1 MEMKKRI
8 IITLVT
14 LFVLGAVVLTMTSVH
29 LMAAGLLSSYQLI
42 KDDYPE
48 FVTRLKNGGA
58 TEADIERFL
67 LALDQKVIEKG
78 PLNEANFNQIM
89 LSCVEELLGM
99 TAHRSILQALL
110 TGFPDEVKYAMQ
122 GKLHPGLVPLR
133 NAVLQAILGTDEG
146 APSSPP
152 TSGGA
157 APSEKT
163 SDVAKEVSRQLS
175 QNRAF
180 IELKTEPQVTTLS
193 IPGSALQEISSAAKN
208 LDIIIGKVLFRLQ
221 PGTVQVGAG
230 NNIAFSSQRLSAEK
244 AAQVLQYLS
253 SEQKAIGP
261 IYEFSFST
269 EDSIF
274 GINFAR
280 PVTVIVSYE
289 GEDLSGIDEEKLDV
303 FRFNELS
310 KKWVPMNG
318 ALNRAKKTITFTTSS
333 FSKYAI
339 LEDIAEIAADG
350 KPDTANQDPV
360 EIILKLDE
368 LNATVNGKFVT
379 LDAKPY
385 LKPVVNRTMVP
396 LRFLSESLGAKVT
409 WKAESE
415 QVVIEDNNSAKTIIL
430 TINSEKAI
438 VDGMEKILDS
448 PAEMLPPGRTFVPL
462 RFVSEKL
469 DAKVVYDAKNR
480 AITISR

>member
-133 NAVLQAILGTDEG
+133 NAVLQAMLGTEESTPG
-146 APSSPP
+146 SSP
-152 TSGGA
+152 TSGGPA
-157 APSEKT
+157 SSGKT

-221 PGTVQVGAG
+221 PGTVQVSAG
-230 NNIAFSSQRLSAEK
+230 NNIAFSSQQLSAEK
-244 AAQVLQYLS
+244 AAQVLRYLS
-253 SEQKAIGP
+253 SGQKAIGP
-261 IYEFSFST
+261 IYEFSCST

-274 GINFAR
+274 GINFAK
-280 PVTVIVSYE
+280 PVTVIISYE
-289 GEDLSGIDEEKLDV
+289 GENLSGIDEDKLDV
-303 FRFNELS
+303 FRFNEQT

-318 ALNRAKKTITFTTSS
+318 SPNPATKTITFTTSS
-333 FSKYAI
+333 FGKYAI

-350 KPDTANQDPV
+350 KPEVPV
-360 EIILKLDE
+360 EIMLKLDE
-368 LNATVNGKFVT
+368 LNATVNGKSVT

-415 QVVIEDNNSAKTIIL
+415 QVVIEDNNSAKTMIL

-438 VDGMEKILDS
+438 VDGMEKNLDC

-462 RFVSEKL
+462 RFVSENL